1 MDSSLSK
8 TIYKR
13 HKRAQRVR
21 KKLRG
26 CAKRPRLCV
35 VKTNAH
41 IIVQLID
48 DEQGLTLG
56 STSTFAKEFR
66 DTEFCRRNKKSARR
80 IGERIALIAK
90 EKNIESVIFDRGASK
105 YHGVIAAV
113 ADGARESGLQ
123 I

>member
-1 MDSSLSK
+1 MESSLIQ
-8 TIYKR
+8 TIEKR
-13 HKRAQRVR
+13 RKRAQRIR
-21 KKLRG
+21 KKLKG
-26 CAKRPRLCV
+26 NAARPRLCV

-48 DEQGLTLG
+48 DDLGITLG
-56 STSTFAKEFR
+56 STSTFSKEFR
-66 DTEFCRRNKKSARR
+66 GTEFCRRNKTSAKR
-80 IGERIALIAK
+80 IGEQIARIAK
-90 EKNIESVIFDRGASK
+90 EKNINSVIFDRGASK